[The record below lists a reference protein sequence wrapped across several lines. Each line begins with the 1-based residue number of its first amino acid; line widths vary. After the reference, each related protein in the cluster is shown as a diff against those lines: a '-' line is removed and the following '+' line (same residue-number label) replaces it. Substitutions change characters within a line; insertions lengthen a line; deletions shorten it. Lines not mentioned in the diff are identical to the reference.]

1 MRKRVYSY
9 FIILLL
15 VIISACA
22 TVVRPTGGPKDLS
35 PPLVVDFKP
44 ANGSMNMKEDKI
56 VIKFSEFIILK
67 KLNEQM
73 VVSPQMPEKPI
84 VKISGKKLIVELPDS
99 LRDNTTYTIFF
110 GDAVVNYKENIPVH
124 NFSYVF
130 STGDVVDSLRLKG
143 SAVKAF
149 DHSSYDELFVMLYK
163 TKDDS
168 ALYKEKPYYLTK
180 TEHNGKF
187 YLNNLAPGEYQIY
200 ALKDANRNYIYDQ
213 DDEEVAFCQNLVVP
227 YHPSSFIA
235 TDSTPAPE
243 KPKDIN
249 LFVFKEWPKE
259 PKFMDKKVYP
269 PNKVLFTFNRP
280 IKDFRMIPLDF
291 TPSQKDWHFDVHG
304 VEGDSITTYLLAV
317 DKDTI
322 DVILADGDF
331 ILDTLELVLAKPK
344 RKVISSGGG
353 LFGRNKQAKANASD
367 TVKKKKVIP
376 KIKYTSNIGNTVHF
390 FSELGFSFKVPLS
403 NYKADRIQL
412 YKARDTLWIPVKS
425 ESRIVDEQKMLR
437 IKISA
442 TLDERKKY
450 KLVVRDS
457 TFFDLYGAT
466 NDSIE
471 KKFQT
476 TEMREYGSLDLV
488 VKYSGSQPLI
498 IQMLNAKDAVIR
510 EDFITEPQT
519 VSYPFL
525 TEGKYKIKAIVDLN
539 KNGKWDNGDFHE
551 RILPERIYYVNK
563 IIDIRANWDNE
574 QIWKLEIDD

>member
-1 MRKRVYSY
+1 MQKRVYSY
-9 FIILLL
+9 LIILLL
-15 VIISACA
+15 VFISACA
-22 TVVRPTGGPKDLS
+22 TVVRPTGGPRDLS

-143 SAVKAF
+143 SAVNAF

-180 TEHNGKF
+180 TERNGKF

-213 DDEEVAFCQNLVVP
+213 NDEEVAFYQKLVVP
-227 YHPSSFIA
+227 THPSVFLA
-235 TDSTPAPE
+235 TDSTPALE

-249 LFVFKEWPKE
+249 QFVFKEWPKE
-259 PKFMDKKVYP
+259 SKFMDKKIYP
-269 PNKVLFTFNRP
+269 PHKILFTFNRP
-280 IKDFRMIPLDF
+280 IKNFRMIPLGF
-291 TPSQKDWHFDVHG
+291 TPSKKDWHFDVHG
-304 VEGDSITTYLLAV
+304 VEGDSVTTYLLGI

-331 ILDTLELVLAKPK
+331 IMDTLELALVKAK
-344 RKVISSGGG
+344 RKTFNSGGS
-353 LFGRNKQAKANASD
+353 LFSRKKKVKTNASD
-367 TVKKKKVIP
+367 TTKKKIIT
-376 KIKYTSNIGNTVHF
+376 KIKYTSNIGKTMHF
-390 FSELGFSFKVPLS
+390 FSELGFTFKVPLS
-403 NYKADRIQL
+403 NYKADRIEL
-412 YKARDTLWIPVKS
+412 YKARDTLWVPIKS
-425 ESRIVDEQKMLR
+425 ESRIVDEKKML
-437 IKISA
+437 KVYISA
-442 TLDERKKY
+442 TFEERKKY

-457 TFFDLYGAT
+457 TFFDLYNST

-471 KKFQT
+471 KTFQT

-498 IQMLNAKDAVIR
+498 IQMLNAKDVVIR

-539 KNGKWDNGDFHE
+539 KNGKWDNGDFYN

-563 IIDIRANWDNE
+563 IINIRSNWDNE